1 MDAGAEDVVTVFL
14 PESTLHCLLSTQRRP
29 STASPP
35 YHLKPTMRP
44 SSQLSTL
51 GVRRRS
57 DTDHATTSPHQIR
70 PGRGLAPQHAYTH
83 TFMHAQH
90 SRDLVT

>member
-1 MDAGAEDVVTVFL
+1 
-14 PESTLHCLLSTQRRP
+14 
-29 STASPP
+29 
-35 YHLKPTMRP
+35 MRP

-51 GVRRRS
+51 EVRRRS